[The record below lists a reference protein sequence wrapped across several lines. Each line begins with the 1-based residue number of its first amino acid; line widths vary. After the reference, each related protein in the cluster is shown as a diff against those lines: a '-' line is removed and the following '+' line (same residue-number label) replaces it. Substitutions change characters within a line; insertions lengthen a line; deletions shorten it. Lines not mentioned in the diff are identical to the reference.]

1 MSAPELNKSTPGPAG
16 DTLPEHTSAPAGD
29 AVDTGPTAGPGTT
42 PAQQLGAQAT
52 ATQQPGEPTRIPD
65 PAEVFPELGRP
76 TTFAGYIPPNLGA
89 GSASYTPESFG
100 QGPEQPYPAVA
111 GAPQQYPPR
120 PYGSPSPESRRLL
133 RSRQDRWI
141 GGVCGGLGEYFGW
154 DPNLVRLAFALSI
167 LLPGPQFLVYLVL
180 WVVIPR
186 ASA

>member
-1 MSAPELNKSTPGPAG
+1 M
-16 DTLPEHTSAPAGD
+16 
-29 AVDTGPTAGPGTT
+29 
-42 PAQQLGAQAT
+42 
-52 ATQQPGEPTRIPD
+52 
-65 PAEVFPELGRP
+65 
-76 TTFAGYIPPNLGA
+76 
-89 GSASYTPESFG
+89 
-100 QGPEQPYPAVA
+100 
-111 GAPQQYPPR
+111 
-120 PYGSPSPESRRLL
+120 